1 MEALSQFPIRSLGAS
16 LYTRLIL
23 LNPAYRRDLLLPR
36 VGPRDVNSQEPRH
49 VSAVALTKTS
59 LPKNTVSLNSLPA
72 TVSQ

>member
-1 MEALSQFPIRSLGAS
+1 MEVLSQFPIRSLGAS
-16 LYTRLIL
+16 LCTRLIL
-23 LNPAYRRDLLLPR
+23 LNPAYRRASCYR